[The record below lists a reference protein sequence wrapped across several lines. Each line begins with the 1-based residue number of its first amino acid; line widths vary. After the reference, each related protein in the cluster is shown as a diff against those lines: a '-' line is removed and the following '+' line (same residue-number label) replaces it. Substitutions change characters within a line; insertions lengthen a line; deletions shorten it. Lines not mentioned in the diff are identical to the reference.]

1 VPAKASGVKQE
12 AGRRGREAVEGREVC
27 GIYWGDL
34 VLNWSFLMITSVLPD
49 DIRSRIAA
57 YVVEGA
63 FDSDVDVLRAAMDA
77 LDAKDQFQLAEFHR
91 KNEIA
96 MEQSRRGESK
106 PLDKE
111 AMLARLQ
118 KRLDAEGS

>member
-1 VPAKASGVKQE
+1 
-12 AGRRGREAVEGREVC
+12 
-27 GIYWGDL
+27 
-34 VLNWSFLMITSVLPD
+34 MITSVLPD

-63 FDSDVDVLRAAMDA
+63 FDTDIDVLRAAMDA
-77 LDAKDQFQLAEFHR
+77 LDAKDHFQLAEFHR

-106 PLDKE
+106 LLDKE

-118 KRLDAEGS
+118 KRLDTEGT